1 MLAGSF
7 DTIREDSEVDGVSF
21 GGGGCWSSNRAGGR
35 YLCACWS
42 HNE

>member
-7 DTIREDSEVDGVSF
+7 DTIREDSEVDGVMFEGS
-21 GGGGCWSSNRAGGR
+21 GCWSSIEAGGR
-35 YLCACWS
+35 CLCACWS